1 MDNLKDKVRKAQQE
15 LMEVTKQLAKELLD
29 DSETYEEARKKLKDV
44 RWNLIGS
51 YSEELIET
59 VDSIIEKQAMKE
71 KISVGR

>member
-1 MDNLKDKVRKAQQE
+1 MDNIKDKVRKAQQE

>member
-1 MDNLKDKVRKAQQE
+1 
-15 LMEVTKQLAKELLD
+15 MEVTKQLAKELLD

-59 VDSIIEKQAMKE
+59 VDAIIEKQAMKE

>member
-1 MDNLKDKVRKAQQE
+1 MDNVKDRVRKAQRE